1 MFRLVWAS
9 AVAASLLATT
19 VMSKGIAADTAQQAP
34 EILVVIIHHPGPA
47 WQAGVPFKEQSGLQG
62 HIDHYREM
70 LKNGTLQLGGPFLD
84 DSGGMM
90 ISIAGASLEELKTFA
105 QGDPAVKSGLLTAD
119 VKPWL
124 IGMHQ

>member
-1 MFRLVWAS
+1 MFRWLWAS
-9 AVAASLLATT
+9 ALAFALFAAAVAGD
-19 VMSKGIAADTAQQAP
+19 VVAADTAQQAP
-34 EILVVIIHHPGPA
+34 EIHVVIIHHPGPA
-47 WQAGVPFKEQSGLQG
+47 WQAGVPFKEQPGLQA

-70 LKNGTLQLGGPFLD
+70 LKSGTLQMGGPFLD

-90 ISIAGASLEELKTFA
+90 ISVAGASLEDLKAFA
-105 QGDPAVKSGLLTAD
+105 QSDPAVKSGLLTAE